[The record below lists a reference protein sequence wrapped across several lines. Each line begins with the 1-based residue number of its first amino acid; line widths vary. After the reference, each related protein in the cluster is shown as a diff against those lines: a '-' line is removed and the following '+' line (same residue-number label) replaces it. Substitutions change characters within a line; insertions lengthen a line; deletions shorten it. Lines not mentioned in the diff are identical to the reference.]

1 MGNRARLALLGLA
14 AATLAQGA
22 EAAPLATMQYS
33 IGAFTQSLRFMGDGS
48 VLVACDGSVS
58 VACDGSVVP
67 VPVRGA
73 QAAVAGDGSVRLLTP
88 LVMLGDG
95 SVRLGDGSV
104 VPATDN
110 GLLLPAV
117 SFVPFPMISATV
129 GVIDNGEATS
139 FLITFGTVM
148 NLAGPGYTYSL
159 SGGGTLT
166 DATGNGVAIGAGTA
180 FGETAVLF
188 GQVDG
193 ALAASTGSSAS
204 FPPPASGGIPPFVYP
219 YTAADVSG
227 AGSCASCDIL
237 SLSFAFTASGGGDQ
251 LDLFA
256 TFDVNPVEVPAPAPL
271 GLLAAGLGMLGL
283 VRLRGA
289 RG

>member
-1 MGNRARLALLGLA
+1 MANGARLAFLGVA
-14 AATLAQGA
+14 AAMLGQGA

-33 IGAFTQSLRFMGDGS
+33 IGSLSQALQFMGDGS

-95 SVRLGDGSV
+95 SVRLVDTSV
-104 VPATDN
+104 VPATEN

-117 SFVPFPMISATV
+117 SFIPFPMIAATV
-129 GVIDNGEATS
+129 GVIDNGDPTS

-148 NLAGPGYTYSL
+148 NLAGPGYSYSL

-166 DATGNGVAIGAGTA
+166 DMNGDRVGLGAGSA

-193 ALAASTGSSAS
+193 ALVASTGTSAS
-204 FPPPASGGIPPFVYP
+204 FPPPATGGIPPFVYP

-227 AGSCASCDIL
+227 AGTCASCDL
-237 SLSFAFTASGGGDQ
+237 LAMTFAFTASGGGDR

-256 TFDVNPVEVPAPAPL
+256 TFDVNPVGVPAPAPL
-271 GLLAAGLGMLGL
+271 GLLAAGLAMLGL
-283 VRLRGA
+283 VRLRPA